1 MNEITPEKTGSHSRR
16 RGPKVVIVGGGTTGL
31 ALALMLDR
39 FADDG
44 IDYAVLEIRD
54 AIAPQVGAGVAI
66 FPNAYRILDQL
77 GLYERFAATSIPLE
91 RLADWWAAD
100 GSPNAAKEGLSSIF
114 RRVFGYPL
122 VVMDRQQAI
131 RNMYDAIRDK
141 SKIHTGKTVVEI
153 DTSDKGVSLTLDDG
167 EVVTGDLLVGAD
179 GVHSFVRSEMWRLG
193 NERQPGCFKGE
204 GPDSIKCNW
213 AALFGIAELK
223 GLKIEP
229 GASLT
234 AQKGQTIAIM
244 SGKDRAYM
252 VHNTVLPRELKGS
265 EIRRFT
271 EEEREKYV
279 AAHAS
284 DLIQNGVTFGDLYKN
299 RIRSAYVPLQQY
311 ALKHWHFGRILL
323 LGDTVHKT
331 HPVTGMGAAM
341 CMEDAA
347 IFVNLLTAH
356 VDTGLPLGSEKVEQ
370 LFRELERLRVSRSTE
385 IVNQSFQAQLM
396 QSWQNPFMK
405 LFYMYV
411 MPWLGVDFV
420 LAQAMKGNCVAPRL
434 ERLPV
439 PDRQALVGF
448 NDVNPEPR
456 DPIRLLFKWS
466 AFGILLLSA
475 FTTTVFGQA
484 IPSLS
489 GPTVVLPSHISG
501 LLVVMLVEG
510 WRRSN
515 MLSLSQWPVIWT
527 VLGDFLL
534 GWKRTI
540 PLFLLDTYSTGL
552 LNGRFQYT
560 APSLPMVLSAAHAI
574 LIALILANAIPSA
587 MLELGFLPWKSL
599 PPPATVAALVVSV
612 SALLRVD
619 RSIPSAQ
626 EGAALQARV
635 SAFFKHHVGYLCTLY
650 AVAFI
655 GLTYMHRNVV
665 GFSFPSWSTTAVLTM
680 MGHHLA
686 DLAFLVGTVSE
697 VCFYTGLGR
706 WVPAYAAIVPVA
718 LFYLGPGSVYAA
730 VWFWRETRLARTSTR
745 GKSGQS
751 DNLK

>member
-1 MNEITPEKTGSHSRR
+1 MNETTTPEKTRSNSRR
-16 RGPKVVIVGGGTTGL
+16 RGPKVVIVGGGTMGL
-31 ALALMLDR
+31 ALALMLDL
-39 FADDG
+39 ADDG
-44 IDYAVLEIRD
+44 IDYAVLEVRD
-54 AIAPQVGAGVAI
+54 AIAPQAGAGIAI

-77 GLYERFAATSIPLE
+77 GLYERFAATSVPLE

-100 GSPNAAKEGLSSIF
+100 GSPNAANEGLSSIF

-122 VVMDRQQAI
+122 IVMDRQQAI

-153 DTSDKGVSLTLDDG
+153 DSSD
-167 EVVTGDLLVGAD
+167 EGA
-179 GVHSFVRSEMWRLG
+179 
-193 NERQPGCFKGE
+193 
-204 GPDSIKCNW
+204 IKCNW

-265 EIRRFT
+265 KIRRFT

-311 ALKHWHFGRILL
+311 VLKHWHFGRVLL

-347 IFVNLLTAH
+347 VFVNILTAH
-356 VDTGLPLGSEKVEQ
+356 VDTGLPLGSEQVEQ
-370 LFRELERLRVSRSTE
+370 LFRELERLRVSRSTK
-385 IVNQSFQAQLM
+385 IVNQSFQAQSM

-456 DPIRLLFKWS
+456 DPVRLLFKWS

-489 GPTVVLPSHISG
+489 GPTVVLPSHING

-515 MLSLSQWPVIWT
+515 TLSLSQWPVLWT

-540 PLFLLDTYSTGL
+540 PLFLLDTYSTRL

-574 LIALILANAIPSA
+574 PIALIFANAIPSA

-612 SALLRVD
+612 SALLRID